1 MSCASTTTRGSNDA
15 GQPRLPHPDLAGR
28 RWGAL
33 WSLGPIYWTLASSIT
48 PSADF
53 SARPIHFFPQNFT
66 LEHYERLLGINVDRI
81 GGVQVW
87 AQFRAALFNS
97 IVTALASTIVC
108 VAISAF
114 GGYAF
119 TRLKFP
125 GRQVMFVAVVATLAI
140 PGYAVLIPLYR
151 LMIGLHMVDT
161 VTGITLIYV
170 SAFLP
175 LALWLLRSIFESLP
189 LSLEEAAQLDGAG
202 RLYIF
207 FRIVLPLAGPGLT
220 AAAILTF
227 LGAWGQ
233 YVVPLIFSPIATKP
247 LTVLIPEIHTKYFI
261 DYGLITASG
270 SIAIVVPAL
279 VVIFLNRYLVSGL
292 LAGAIK

>member
-1 MSCASTTTRGSNDA
+1 MKSS
-15 GQPRLPHPDLAGR
+15 LPLRIVVWLGVAV
-28 RWGAL
+28 L
-33 WSLGPIYWTLASSIT
+33 LIWSLGPIYWTLASSVT

-53 SARPIHFFPQNFT
+53 SARPIHFYPHSFT
-66 LEHYERLLGINVDRI
+66 LNHFERLLGINVDRI
-81 GGVQVW
+81 GGVLVW
-87 AQFRAALFNS
+87 AQFRSALVNS
-97 IVTALASTIVC
+97 VLTSLGATIFC
-108 VAISAF
+108 VAISAL

-119 TRLKFP
+119 TRLNFP
-125 GRQVMFVAVVATLAI
+125 GRRVLFIAVVATLAI

-151 LMIGLHMVDT
+151 LMIGLHLVDT
-161 VTGITLIYV
+161 YTGVTLIYV

-175 LALWLLRSIFESLP
+175 LALWLMRSVFEALP
-189 LSLEEAAQLDGAG
+189 IALEESAQLDGAG

-207 FRIVLPLAGPGLT
+207 FRIVLPLVGPGLT

-233 YVVPLIFSPIATKP
+233 YLVPLIFSPTLTKP
-247 LTVLIPEIHTKYFI
+247 LTVLIPEFATKNFI
-261 DYGLITASG
+261 DYGLITAAG

-292 LAGAIK
+292 LAGSVK

>member
-1 MSCASTTTRGSNDA
+1 MRRPG
-15 GQPRLPHPDLAGR
+15 LAFRAMIWLGV
-28 RWGAL
+28 AVL
-33 WSLGPIYWTLASSIT
+33 LVWSLGPIYWTLASAVT

-66 LEHYERLLGINVDRI
+66 TVHFERLLGINVERI

-87 AQFRAALFNS
+87 AQFRKALFNS
-97 IVTALASTIVC
+97 VLTALATTVFC
-108 VAISAF
+108 VAISAL

-119 TRLKFP
+119 TRMKFP
-125 GRQVMFVAVVATLAI
+125 GRRVLFVAVVATLAI

-151 LMIGLHMVDT
+151 LMINLHMIDT

-175 LALWLLRSIFESLP
+175 LSLWLLRSVFESLP
-189 LSLEEAAQLDGAG
+189 IALEEAAQLDGAG
-202 RLYIF
+202 RLTIF
-207 FRIVLPLAGPGLT
+207 FRIVLPLVGPGLT

-233 YVVPLIFSPIATKP
+233 YLVPLIFSPTATKP
-247 LTVLIPEIHTKYFI
+247 LTVLIPEFATKNFI
-261 DYGLITASG
+261 DYGLITAAG

-292 LAGAIK
+292 LAGSVK

>member
-1 MSCASTTTRGSNDA
+1 MRA
-15 GQPRLPHPDLAGR
+15 GPGFRIMIWLGVAAVL
-28 RWGAL
+28 L
-33 WSLGPIYWTLASSIT
+33 WSLGPIYWTLASAIT

-53 SARPIHFFPQNFT
+53 AARPIHFFPQNFT
-66 LEHYERLLGINVDRI
+66 LNHFERLLGINVDRI
-81 GGVQVW
+81 GGVEVW
-87 AQFRAALFNS
+87 KQFRVALFNS
-97 IVTALASTIVC
+97 IVTALASTVAC
-108 VAISAF
+108 VAMSAF

-119 TRLKFP
+119 TRLRFP
-125 GRQVMFVAVVATLAI
+125 GRRWMFFAVVATLAI

-175 LALWLLRSIFESLP
+175 LSLWLMRNVFEALP
-189 LSLEEAAQLDGAG
+189 LSLEEAAQLDGAS
-202 RLYIF
+202 RLGIF
-207 FRIVLPLAGPGLT
+207 FRIVLPLVGPGLT

-233 YVVPLIFSPIATKP
+233 YVVPLIFSPTATKP
-247 LTVLIPEIHTKYFI
+247 LTVLIPEFATKNFI

-270 SIAIVVPAL
+270 SIAIVIPAL

-292 LAGAIK
+292 LAGSVK